1 MNLKDGVKTAENKV
15 SSEAK
20 KLSEFVRDK
29 SKSLVDRLESYE
41 DIINLEV
48 GDTRS
53 QRAKTLEREFDI
65 RQLYVKYEGDNPTG
79 TQKDRIAFAQIY
91 DALRREF
98 EVVALATCG
107 NYGVAMALAAHL
119 AGIRCKIYI
128 PESYHTERISEME
141 GLQAEIIRL
150 PGSYED
156 VVKQSGELAMENEWY
171 DANPGGANTPL
182 QISAYSQIAIE
193 IFEEL
198 GDAPEYCAVPVSNGT
213 LFAGIYRGFVS
224 LYKRG
229 KTSRIPK
236 MIAASSSRKNPI
248 VQSFLQGL
256 DHCKDLDPEAIKET
270 KYNEP
275 LINWHSFDGEEALYA
290 LRESNGEAFNI
301 SDKKLR
307 EMSSLLAKKEGFRI
321 LPAATAGLIALL
333 EFDEKM
339 NFEPGRFV
347 AVLTAKN

>member
-1 MNLKDGVKTAENKV
+1 MDLKDGVKTSENKV
-15 SSEAK
+15 SAEAK
-20 KLSEFVRDK
+20 SLGELVRDSK
-29 SKSLVDRLESYE
+29 KSLVDRLESYE

-48 GDTRS
+48 GDTRL
-53 QRAKTLEREFDI
+53 QRAKTLEREFGI
-65 RQLYVKYEGDNPTG
+65 RQLYIKYEGDNPTG
-79 TQKDRIAFAQIY
+79 TQKDRIAFAQVY

-107 NYGVAMALAAHL
+107 NYGVAMALAANL
-119 AGIRCKIYI
+119 AGIKCKIYI
-128 PESYHTERISEME
+128 PESYHTERVSEME

-156 VVKQSGELAMENEWY
+156 VVTASSELAKKNGWY
-171 DANPGGANTPL
+171 DANPGGSNTPL
-182 QISAYSQIAIE
+182 QISAYSQIALE

-236 MIAASSSRKNPI
+236 MIAASSTRKNPI
-248 VQSFLQGL
+248 VQSFLHGL
-256 DHCKDLDPEAIKET
+256 DYCKDLDPDSIKET

-290 LRESNGEAFNI
+290 LKESKGDAFNI

-307 EMSSLLAKKEGFRI
+307 EMTAILAKKEGFRI

-333 EFDEKM
+333 ELDSKM
-339 NFEPGRFV
+339 NFEPGRYV